1 MATPAEGRHSHTAGT
16 SALNCCPMVYAVGI
30 FSNRNQTQVNARLFC
45 IAGFA
50 HVELFDVP
58 PRVLRTPGTLAFLP
72 RAR

>member
-1 MATPAEGRHSHTAGT
+1 M
-16 SALNCCPMVYAVGI
+16 
-30 FSNRNQTQVNARLFC
+30 NARLFS

-58 PRVLRTPGTLAFLP
+58 ARVLRTPGTLVFFP

>member
-1 MATPAEGRHSHTAGT
+1 M
-16 SALNCCPMVYAVGI
+16 
-30 FSNRNQTQVNARLFC
+30 NARLFC

-58 PRVLRTPGTLAFLP
+58 ARVRLTPGTLAFLP

>member
-1 MATPAEGRHSHTAGT
+1 
-16 SALNCCPMVYAVGI
+16 
-30 FSNRNQTQVNARLFC
+30 VNARLFD

-58 PRVLRTPGTLAFLP
+58 ARVLRTPGTLAFLP

>member
-1 MATPAEGRHSHTAGT
+1 
-16 SALNCCPMVYAVGI
+16 MVYAVGI
-30 FSNRNQTQVNARLFC
+30 FSNRNQTQVNARLFD

-58 PRVLRTPGTLAFLP
+58 ARVLRTPGTLAFLP

>member
-1 MATPAEGRHSHTAGT
+1 V
-16 SALNCCPMVYAVGI
+16 NAVGI
-30 FSNRNQTQVNARLFC
+30 LSDSKQTQRGSRPKVNARLFR

-58 PRVLRTPGTLAFLP
+58 ARVLRTPGTLAFLP